1 MQTNIGNLHYVL
13 GLRKGIY
20 RLTARRDGGKNV
32 QFIIARKATEE
43 DRLNQLFQLATQANP
58 A

>member
-32 QFIIARKATEE
+32 QFISARKATEE